1 MRLIAA
7 SPFTP
12 RWEPLAPRE
21 VGPGEVRVQTRLS
34 ALSVASELSVLQG
47 GPFPSPLGYQT
58 LGTVTAAGP
67 GVTLPVGARVVTTL
81 GHAAWGVH
89 GAARV
94 IPVPD
99 DVPDRAALSVILAEE
114 TAKGLRRVQPA
125 PHERVLVAGAGLLGL
140 LSVVNLTRA
149 GVHDVSVI
157 EPRADRQ
164 ALARQFG
171 AREVYAPQDAPSDAF
186 DVGVECSAA
195 PAGFAALLGALRPCG
210 RCVVLS
216 DGNWGALTLTPD
228 FHRKELS
235 VVASSDGEDYAAHA
249 RWWWRHVSPV
259 LEAMYPLTVAAT
271 DLPGLY
277 ARLDSPD
284 RPVSVLVDWEMTPLL

>member
-12 RWEPLAPRE
+12 RWEPLAPRA
-21 VGPGEVRVQTRLS
+21 VGPGEVRVQTLLS
-34 ALSVASELSVLQG
+34 ALSVASELSVLRD
-47 GPFPSPLGYQT
+47 GPFPSALGYQT
-58 LGTVTAAGP
+58 LGTVTEAGP
-67 GVTLPVGARVVTTL
+67 GVTVPVGARVVTTL

-89 GAARV
+89 GASRV

-140 LSVVNLTRA
+140 LSVFNLTRA
-149 GVHDVSVI
+149 GHDVSVI

-171 AREVYAPQDAPSDAF
+171 AREVYGPEDAPRDAF

-195 PAGFAALLGALRPCG
+195 PAGFAALLGALKPRG

-249 RWWWRHVSPV
+249 RWWWRNVSPV
-259 LEAMYPLTVAAT
+259 LEALYPVTVAAA
-271 DLPGLY
+271 DLPDLY
-277 ARLDSPD
+277 DRLSTPD
-284 RPVSVLVDWEMTPLL
+284 RPVSALVEWIP

>member
-7 SPFTP
+7 SPCTP
-12 RWEPLAPRE
+12 RWEPLAPRG

-34 ALSVASELSVLQG
+34 ALSVASELSVLRG

-58 LGTVTAAGP
+58 LGTVMEAGP

-89 GAARV
+89 GASRV

-99 DVPDRAALSVILAEE
+99 NVPDRAALSVILAEE
-114 TAKGLRRVQPA
+114 TAKGLRRVHPA

-171 AREVYAPQDAPSDAF
+171 AREVYAPAAAPRDAF

-195 PAGFAALLGALRPCG
+195 PAGFAALLGALRPRG

-235 VVASSDGEDYAAHA
+235 VVGSSDGEDYAAHA
-249 RWWWRHVSPV
+249 RWWWPHVSPV
-259 LEAMYPLTVAAT
+259 LAALYPLTVPAAG
-271 DLPGLY
+271 LPGLY
-277 ARLDSPD
+277 ARLGRPD
-284 RPVSVLVDWEMTPLL
+284 RPVSVLVDWETGAPP

>member
-7 SPFTP
+7 APLTP
-12 RWEPLAPRE
+12 RWEPLAPRG

-34 ALSVASELSVLQG
+34 ALSVASELSVLRD
-47 GPFPSPLGYQT
+47 GPFPSALGYQT
-58 LGTVTAAGP
+58 LGTVTEAGP

-89 GAARV
+89 GASRV

-99 DVPDRAALSVILAEE
+99 DVPDRVALSVILAEE

-149 GVHDVSVI
+149 GHDVSVI
-157 EPRADRQ
+157 EPRAHRQ

-171 AREVYAPQDAPSDAF
+171 AREVYGPEDAPRDAF

-195 PAGFAALLGALRPCG
+195 PAGFAALLGALKPRG

-235 VVASSDGEDYAAHA
+235 VVASSDGEDYAVHA
-249 RWWWRHVSPV
+249 RWWWRNVSPV
-259 LEAMYPLTVAAT
+259 LEALYPVTVAAA
-271 DLPGLY
+271 DLPDLY
-277 ARLDSPD
+277 ARLSTPD
-284 RPVSVLVDWEMTPLL
+284 RPVSALVEWIP

>member
-1 MRLIAA
+1 M
-7 SPFTP
+7 
-12 RWEPLAPRE
+12 
-21 VGPGEVRVQTRLS
+21 
-34 ALSVASELSVLQG
+34 
-47 GPFPSPLGYQT
+47 
-58 LGTVTAAGP
+58 
-67 GVTLPVGARVVTTL
+67 TLPVGARVVTTL

-89 GAARV
+89 GASRV

-149 GVHDVSVI
+149 GHDVSVI
-157 EPRADRQ
+157 EPRAHRQ

-171 AREVYAPQDAPSDAF
+171 AHEVYGPEDAPRDAF

-235 VVASSDGEDYAAHA
+235 VVASSDGEDYAVHA
-249 RWWWRHVSPV
+249 RWWWRNVSPV
-259 LEAMYPLTVAAT
+259 LEALYPVTVAAA
-271 DLPGLY
+271 DLPDLY
-277 ARLDSPD
+277 ARLSTPD
-284 RPVSVLVDWEMTPLL
+284 RTVSALVEWIP

>member
-7 SPFTP
+7 APLTP
-12 RWEPLAPRE
+12 RWEPLAPRRI
-21 VGPGEVRVQTRLS
+21 GPGEVRVQTRLS
-34 ALSVASELSVLQG
+34 ALSVASELSVLRD
-47 GPFPSPLGYQT
+47 GPFPSALGYQT
-58 LGTVTAAGP
+58 LGTVTEAGP

-89 GAARV
+89 GASRV

-149 GVHDVSVI
+149 GHDVSVI

-171 AREVYAPQDAPSDAF
+171 AREVYGPEDAPRDSF

-195 PAGFAALLGALRPCG
+195 PAGFAALLGALKPRG

-249 RWWWRHVSPV
+249 RWWWRNVSPV
-259 LEAMYPLTVAAT
+259 LEALYPVTVAAAN
-271 DLPGLY
+271 LPDLY
-277 ARLDSPD
+277 ARLSTPD
-284 RPVSVLVDWEMTPLL
+284 RPVSALVEWIP

>member
-7 SPFTP
+7 APLTP
-12 RWEPLAPRE
+12 RWEPLAPRG

-34 ALSVASELSVLQG
+34 ALSVASELSVLRD
-47 GPFPSPLGYQT
+47 GPFPSALGYQT
-58 LGTVTAAGP
+58 LGTVTEAGP

-89 GAARV
+89 GASRV

-99 DVPDRAALSVILAEE
+99 DVPDRVALSVILAEE

-149 GVHDVSVI
+149 GHDVSVI
-157 EPRADRQ
+157 EPRAHRQ

-171 AREVYAPQDAPSDAF
+171 AHEVYGPEDAPRDAF

-195 PAGFAALLGALRPCG
+195 PAGFAALLGALKPRG

-235 VVASSDGEDYAAHA
+235 VVASSDGEDYAVHA
-249 RWWWRHVSPV
+249 RWWWRNVNPV
-259 LEAMYPLTVAAT
+259 LEALYPVTVAAA
-271 DLPGLY
+271 DLPDLY
-277 ARLDSPD
+277 ACLSTPD
-284 RPVSVLVDWEMTPLL
+284 RPVSALVEWIP

>member
-7 SPFTP
+7 APLTP
-12 RWEPLAPRE
+12 RWEPLAQRG

-34 ALSVASELSVLQG
+34 ALSVASETSMLRD
-47 GPFPSPLGYQT
+47 GPFPSALGYQT
-58 LGTVTAAGP
+58 LGTVTEAGP

-89 GAARV
+89 GAARI

-114 TAKGLRRVQPA
+114 TAKGLRRVRPG

-140 LSVVNLTRA
+140 LSVFNLTRA
-149 GVHDVSVI
+149 GVRDVSVI

-171 AREVYAPQDAPSDAF
+171 AREVYAPAEAPRDAF

-195 PAGFAALLGALRPCG
+195 PAGFAALLGALTPHG

-249 RWWWRHVSPV
+249 RWWWRHVNPV
-259 LEAMYPLTVAAT
+259 LEALYPVTVAAA
-271 DLPGLY
+271 DLPDLY
-277 ARLDSPD
+277 ARLSRPD
-284 RPVSVLVDWEMTPLL
+284 RPVSALVEWIP

>member
-7 SPFTP
+7 APLTP
-12 RWEPLAPRE
+12 RWEPLAPRG

-34 ALSVASELSVLQG
+34 ALSVASELSVLRD
-47 GPFPSPLGYQT
+47 GPFPSALGYQT
-58 LGTVTAAGP
+58 LGTVTEAGP

-89 GAARV
+89 GASRV

-149 GVHDVSVI
+149 GHDVSVI

-171 AREVYAPQDAPSDAF
+171 AHEVYGPEDAPRDAF

-195 PAGFAALLGALRPCG
+195 PAGFAALLGALKPRG

-235 VVASSDGEDYAAHA
+235 VVASSDGEDYAVHA
-249 RWWWRHVSPV
+249 RWWWRNVSPV
-259 LEAMYPLTVAAT
+259 LEALYPVTVAAA
-271 DLPGLY
+271 DLPDLY
-277 ARLDSPD
+277 ARLSTPD
-284 RPVSVLVDWEMTPLL
+284 RPVSALVEWIP

>member
-12 RWEPLAPRE
+12 RWEPLAPRG

-34 ALSVASELSVLQG
+34 ALSVASELSVLRD
-47 GPFPSPLGYQT
+47 GPFPSVLGYQT
-58 LGTVTAAGP
+58 LGTVTEAGL
-67 GVTLPVGARVVTTL
+67 GVTVPVGARVVTTL

-125 PHERVLVAGAGLLGL
+125 PHEWVLVAGAGLLGL

-149 GVHDVSVI
+149 GHDVSVI

-164 ALARQFG
+164 ALARRFG
-171 AREVYAPQDAPSDAF
+171 AHEVYGPEDAPRDAF

-195 PAGFAALLGALRPCG
+195 PAGFAALLGALKPRG

-216 DGNWGALTLTPD
+216 DGNWGALTLSPD

-259 LEAMYPLTVAAT
+259 LEALYPLTVAAT
-271 DLPGLY
+271 NLPGLY

-284 RPVSVLVDWEMTPLL
+284 RPVSVLVDWERTPLL

>member
-7 SPFTP
+7 APLTP
-12 RWEPLAPRE
+12 RWEPLAPRG

-34 ALSVASELSVLQG
+34 ALSVASELSVLRD
-47 GPFPSPLGYQT
+47 GPFPSALGYQT
-58 LGTVTAAGP
+58 LGTVTEAGP

-89 GAARV
+89 GASRV

-114 TAKGLRRVQPA
+114 TAKGLRCVQPA
-125 PHERVLVAGAGLLGL
+125 PYERVLVAGAGLLGL

-149 GVHDVSVI
+149 GHDVSVI

-171 AREVYAPQDAPSDAF
+171 AHEVYGPEDAPRDAF

-195 PAGFAALLGALRPCG
+195 PAGFAALLGALKPRG

-249 RWWWRHVSPV
+249 RWWWRNVSPV
-259 LEAMYPLTVAAT
+259 LEALYPVTVAAA
-271 DLPGLY
+271 DLPDLY
-277 ARLDSPD
+277 ARLSTPD
-284 RPVSVLVDWEMTPLL
+284 RPVSALVEWIP